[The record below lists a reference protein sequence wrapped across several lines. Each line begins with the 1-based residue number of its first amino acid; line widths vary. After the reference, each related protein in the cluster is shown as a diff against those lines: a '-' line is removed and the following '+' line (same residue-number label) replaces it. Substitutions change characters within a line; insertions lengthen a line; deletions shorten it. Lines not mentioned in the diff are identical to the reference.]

1 MLQCRAA
8 KETIRNN
15 EHMRPIQADDFH
27 QAISNN
33 KSTMGSWYGQAVKE
47 LEGRTNEEQ
56 QYFSAL
62 FDGWEAYKGK

>member
-1 MLQCRAA
+1 
-8 KETIRNN
+8 
-15 EHMRPIQADDFH
+15 MRPIQADDFH